1 MGNLYEDMKPGILLR
16 ATIPMKKDQ
25 PTVDAAVE
33 DCSDHLVIRL
43 QRSDSGDKTIPGDG
57 NWVLTHEVGERIIL
71 YKARLVERLAP
82 NRFRLELVE
91 RTIHKSTRRSCRIK
105 ARVRIREWAGH
116 STWSR
121 LRRAESREVI
131 LSTNGIA
138 FQTED
143 QFHPGQKVS
152 LEITL
157 PGHALRP
164 VQVTGQVI
172 RTQPRGIG
180 RQEIAVAFINLERE
194 DTDIIETFFI
204 KEHFR
209 TMTGRAQLLGEAL
222 SPSLDETGSCED
234 DPND

>member
-1 MGNLYEDMKPGILLR
+1 MAGLYEDLKPGVLLR
-16 ATIPMKKDQ
+16 ATIPLTGNRH
-25 PTVDAAVE
+25 TVDAAVE
-33 DCSDHLVIRL
+33 ECETRLVLRL
-43 QRSDSGDKTIPGDG
+43 QKSGIGDKLSDIEGD
-57 NWVLTHEVGERIIL
+57 WVLTQELGERIIL
-71 YKARLVERLAP
+71 YKARLTERLAAR
-82 NRFRLELVE
+82 RFSLELID
-91 RTIHKSTRRSCRIK
+91 RTVHKSTRKSCRIQAK
-105 ARVRIREWAGH
+105 VRVREWAGH

-121 LRRAESREVI
+121 LRRADSREVI

-164 VQVTGQVI
+164 VQVSGQVI
-172 RTQPRGIG
+172 RAQPRGIG

-194 DTDIIETFFI
+194 DADIIETFFI

-222 SPSLDETGSCED
+222 SPSLDETGSRKVDAD
-234 DPND
+234 D